1 MVARRARQPLDH
13 DRSTTTARPQQ
24 ESDDMAA
31 SDAQLKSGLSEPLA
45 ALGVDVEAVEV
56 QKAGR
61 RHVVRIVVDR
71 DGGVDLDLVAAV
83 SQRASEVLDQ
93 APLADLLPG
102 PFVLE
107 VTSPGVDRPL
117 TEPRH
122 WRRALTRLVAVTRTD
137 GSTLTGRITSVPDG
151 GAVVVTT
158 DHGDVTIALSDV
170 QLAVV
175 QVEFN
180 RASPETDEPE
190 TDEPET
196 EDEGQE

>member
-1 MVARRARQPLDH
+1 MRDAQR
-13 DRSTTTARPQQ
+13 RSTTTARPQQ
-24 ESDDMAA
+24 ESEDMAA
-31 SDAQLKSGLSEPLA
+31 IDEQLTSGLTEPLA

-83 SQRASEVLDQ
+83 SRRASELLDEP
-93 APLADLLPG
+93 PLADHLPG

-122 WRRALTRLVAVTRTD
+122 WRRALSRLVDVTLAD
-137 GSTLTGRITSVPDG
+137 GSTVTGRVTAVPDDST
-151 GAVVVTT
+151 AVVTS
-158 DHGDVTIALSDV
+158 DGADVEIDLADV
-170 QLAVV
+170 RRAVV

-180 RASPETDEPE
+180 RGSADEAVDPDDAMDP
-190 TDEPET
+190 DEE
-196 EDEGQE
+196 QE

>member
-1 MVARRARQPLDH
+1 MTSPSAALMAGLAGPLGD
-13 DRSTTTARPQQ
+13 
-24 ESDDMAA
+24 
-31 SDAQLKSGLSEPLA
+31 
-45 ALGVDVEAVEV
+45 LGVDVEDVEV

-83 SQRASEVLDQ
+83 SHRASELLDV

-122 WRRALTRLVAVTRTD
+122 WRRALTRLVHVTLRDGRAVD
-137 GSTLTGRITSVPDG
+137 GRIVEVPNDHE
-151 GAVVVTT
+151 AVVATAS
-158 DHGDVTIALSDV
+158 GDVTVVLAEV
-170 QLAVV
+170 QRAQV

-180 RASPETDEPE
+180 RKDDADEA
-190 TDEPET
+190 DADQADVDDGSDGND
-196 EDEGQE
+196 DEGQD